1 MTSLK
6 ALGMGDKNKMETV
19 IGEEAERFCKIAE
32 KMVADSRD
40 GVLEVWVKQ
49 WIKFERCADKKH
61 LDFLDELPFPHMGEQ
76 CDPATHHRHQQWA
89 NRQGT
94 EGSSPCSTRVRIQ
107 VDPPIF
113 SLIVQRNITCQGVNV
128 HGSRQPLQCHP
139 QQQ

>member
-49 WIKFERCADKKH
+49 WIKFERCADKKNT
-61 LDFLDELPFPHMGEQ
+61 LIFQMNCLFLTWVNNVILRLTTGTSSGQTDKELKGAVHAAHVYEFK
-76 CDPATHHRHQQWA
+76 W
-89 NRQGT
+89 
-94 EGSSPCSTRVRIQ
+94 IFL
-107 VDPPIF
+107 F
-113 SLIVQRNITCQGVNV
+113 SL
-128 HGSRQPLQCHP
+128 
-139 QQQ
+139 